1 MLPYQGVA
9 FQEVKTHVSFPRSFD
24 QDVKEPTLQLVEQI
38 QEEFGITG
46 GFEMYRGLIVSVK
59 GDGYITR
66 YFQRKD
72 PIKLGTLRK
81 SAEDLSRP
89 LLSLYPTI
97 VYVDGEEHSRIVTSP
112 DATARDLIRTMK
124 TPIGSPYD
132 PQKLGKEVDK
142 FLREHEVRIVR
153 PTESI
158 DGKNTPVHLLLLET
172 VGVTVGKDSNFRL
185 GLEVGF
191 SKQNL
196 FAASESA
203 NEKMPFE
210 EAIRVHHKALGKN
223 PDIASTVRTFN
234 NARTTIPTASK
245 HETIEEL
252 VTIRTEDGISQCP
265 SSVVAYYNQAMQR
278 AVAHYGGEYL

>member
-112 DATARDLIRTMK
+112 NATARDLIRTMK

-142 FLREHEVRIVR
+142 LLREHEVRIVR

-196 FAASESA
+196 FADSE

-210 EAIRVHHKALGKN
+210 EAIRVHHKTLGQKPN
-223 PDIASTVRTFN
+223 ITLTVRTFN
-234 NARTTIPTASK
+234 NARTTIPAASK
-245 HETIEEL
+245 HKTIEEL
-252 VTIRTEDGISQCP
+252 GDIRTKDGISQWP
-265 SSVVAYYNQAMQR
+265 GSVVASYNQAMQR

>member
-112 DATARDLIRTMK
+112 NATARDLIRTMK

-142 FLREHEVRIVR
+142 LLREHEVRIVR

-196 FAASESA
+196 FADSE

-210 EAIRVHHKALGKN
+210 EAIRVHHKTLGQKPN
-223 PDIASTVRTFN
+223 ITLTVRTFN
-234 NARTTIPTASK
+234 NARTTIPAASK
-245 HETIEEL
+245 QKMEYHN
-252 VTIRTEDGISQCP
+252 VQ
-265 SSVVAYYNQAMQR
+265 VV
-278 AVAHYGGEYL
+278 